1 MPCSAVRTCA
11 WTSSTAT
18 SRPAAAWV
26 DALGGIVFLL
36 PLCVV
41 IIGLSLGYVADA
53 WAIRESSPEPGGIP
67 YLYLLKTL
75 LPLMAINLAVAG
87 IADILRNAL
96 TLVGDG
102 DVPGG
107 RGLMHGSVS
116 LWMFA
121 AVCLLLM
128 FGYPVAFT
136 LAGTALVF
144 AAVGTILGAFDPDF
158 LAALPGRLFGTVSN
172 VTLIAVPLFVLMGV
186 VLEKSRVAEELLDS
200 MAALLGRLRGG
211 LAISVV
217 LVGTLLAASTGI
229 VGATVVTMGLLSL
242 PSMLRAGYGTGIA
255 TGTICATGTLGQ
267 IIPPSIA
274 LVLLGD
280 ILSSAYQQA
289 QLELGVFN
297 PQTVSV
303 GDLFVGAI
311 VPGLILVALYCLYLF
326 TIALLRPN
334 AVPPVKTHSMSWAK
348 LLDGLLPPLLLITV
362 VLGSILAGAAT
373 PTEAAGVGATGAL
386 ILAALRRELTRAR
399 LQEILENTLEVTAMV
414 FMILIGAAVFSL
426 VFPRLRRRG
435 ADRGIL
441 HHATRRCL
449 CGDAAGDGRDLHP
462 RLCPRLY
469 RDHLRGRAHRRA
481 NPADDGSRSDL
492 ARHHDRHQSADLVP
506 DAALRL
512 RPVLPARRG
521 PGKRPHGGHLPRR
534 DTLYR
539 HSAAGARGPVDLA
552 RAGDLA
558 PGPPVSRGRGQ
569 AR

>member
-1 MPCSAVRTCA
+1 
-11 WTSSTAT
+11 
-18 SRPAAAWV
+18 
-26 DALGGIVFLL
+26 
-36 PLCVV
+36 
-41 IIGLSLGYVADA
+41 
-53 WAIRESSPEPGGIP
+53 
-67 YLYLLKTL
+67 
-75 LPLMAINLAVAG
+75 
-87 IADILRNAL
+87 
-96 TLVGDG
+96 
-102 DVPGG
+102 
-107 RGLMHGSVS
+107 MHGSVS

-144 AAVGTILGAFDPDF
+144 ATVGTILGAFDPDF

-217 LVGTLLAASTGI
+217 LVGALLAASTGI

-297 PQTVSV
+297 PKTVSV

-334 AVPPVKTHSMSWAK
+334 AVPPVTTHSMSWAK
-348 LLDGLLPPLLLITV
+348 LLDGLLPPLLLITI

-426 VFPRLRRRG
+426 VFRG
-435 ADRGIL
+435 FGGEELIEGFFTTLPGGAFAATLLVMFVIFILGFVLDFIEITFVVVPIVGPILLMMGVDPIWLGIMIAINL
-441 HHATRRCL
+441 QTSFLTPPFGFAL
-449 CGDAAGDGRDLHP
+449 F
-462 RLCPRLY
+462 Y
-469 RDHLRGRAHRRA
+469 LRGVA
-481 NPADDGSRSDL
+481 PES
-492 ARHHDRHQSADLVP
+492 VP
-506 DAALRL
+506 TGAIYRGVIPFIGIQLLMLAALWIWPGL
-512 RPVLPARRG
+512 ATWLPDQ
-521 PGKRPHGGHLPRR
+521 L
-534 DTLYR
+534 
-539 HSAAGARGPVDLA
+539 
-552 RAGDLA
+552 
-558 PGPPVSRGRGQ
+558 
-569 AR
+569 